1 MPRANFTNFRSA
13 MEQHNALIADFCLN
27 NDVPE
32 EHFIKQ
38 DLTVHPV
45 VVSASRKVIIL
56 QREMFKFLDELVT
69 CFRFSDSGYSTAWRY
84 AAANKLTLRYPVIW
98 NADKT
103 GVITFP
109 NLLLDNCNRRTVTD
123 MVNENP
129 WIPVHTASVTET
141 IKADLAHPERRAAW
155 TPMSR
160 GIKRLGKRQELSMSR
175 ALARAVLWDG
185 KPIENAQT
193 VENIAQKML
202 DIHKPA
208 DFYFADTVDEIRAMY
223 RRESD
228 ETPHSCMDSRHRFNL
243 EGDVRPVDFYAHCP
257 NSRGAYIAKGNIVL
271 ARTILWRGQDDKWCY
286 SRIYAGRAAHRET
299 LIEHLENAGVED
311 IETAHCR
318 VNCSFSIPLGYFN
331 GDKAM
336 PVPYID
342 SRPFSTVQV
351 KVLDDTHFLVSMGG
365 KRKDSK
371 DGWQF
376 PSLQS
381 TTGAFFP
388 TEYHGCEN
396 CGSEINMDDD
406 CFVRVNSD
414 IYCSHDCAT
423 DYDAIRIC
431 TSDSHEYVYD
441 RDVPDGVVFNG
452 FNVDY
457 VFSNR
462 QAAINRGSLYRVVPW
477 AETEEPMFLEPAF
490 HDVRHVVWTMVE
502 FDAKT
507 SARMSIYSPRQAWAD
522 CHNDIWPSQGDNAWA
537 CVAIECEGTFNP
549 QMANVLGQCDIAY
562 NVNESDFTDA
572 MFDEFVGDVANTPAP
587 YVDGVLINETIQT
600 R

>member
-1 MPRANFTNFRSA
+1 MPRANFTNFRNA

-45 VVSASRKVIIL
+45 VISAARKAVIL

-69 CFRFSDSGYSTAWRY
+69 CFRFSDSDYSHGWRY
-84 AAANKLTLRYPVIW
+84 AATSKLTLRYPVIW

-185 KPIENAQT
+185 KPIENAQ
-193 VENIAQKML
+193 VIENIAQKML
-202 DIHKPA
+202 DIYKPA
-208 DFYFADTVDEIRAMY
+208 DFYFADTVDEMRAMY

-243 EGDVRPVDFYAHCP
+243 EGDVRPVDFYAYCP

-299 LIEHLENAGVED
+299 LITHLEEAGVAD

-351 KVLDDTHFLVSMGG
+351 KVDDTHFTVSMGG

-376 PSLQS
+376 QAYKAPAVLSSHPSITGVRTAALKSTWMTIALSVSIQTSTVAMTVRLTTMQFVSVPATVTSMS
-381 TTGAFFP
+381 TT
-388 TEYHGCEN
+388 EMCR
-396 CGSEINMDDD
+396 MML
-406 CFVRVNSD
+406 
-414 IYCSHDCAT
+414 CSMASILTTCSAT
-423 DYDAIRIC
+423 DKRLSI
-431 TSDSHEYVYD
+431 
-441 RDVPDGVVFNG
+441 
-452 FNVDY
+452 
-457 VFSNR
+457 
-462 QAAINRGSLYRVVPW
+462 AAACSVSFRGLRPRSRCSLNQPSMMSVMWSGQWSSSMP
-477 AETEEPMFLEPAF
+477 
-490 HDVRHVVWTMVE
+490 RH
-502 FDAKT
+502 
-507 SARMSIYSPRQAWAD
+507 P
-522 CHNDIWPSQGDNAWA
+522 HG
-537 CVAIECEGTFNP
+537 
-549 QMANVLGQCDIAY
+549 
-562 NVNESDFTDA
+562 
-572 MFDEFVGDVANTPAP
+572 
-587 YVDGVLINETIQT
+587 
-600 R
+600 

>member
-1 MPRANFTNFRSA
+1 MPRANFTNFRNA

-45 VVSASRKVIIL
+45 VVSAARKAVIL

-69 CFRFSDSGYSTAWRY
+69 CFRFSDSGYSHGWRY
-84 AAANKLTLRYPVIW
+84 AAAGKLTLRYPVIW

-185 KPIENAQT
+185 KPIENAQV

-202 DIHKPA
+202 DIYKPA

-286 SRIYAGRAAHRET
+286 SRIYAGRAAHRCGEQT
-299 LIEHLENAGVED
+299 FCEHL
-311 IETAHCR
+311 R
-318 VNCSFSIPLGYFN
+318 
-331 GDKAM
+331 
-336 PVPYID
+336 
-342 SRPFSTVQV
+342 
-351 KVLDDTHFLVSMGG
+351 
-365 KRKDSK
+365 
-371 DGWQF
+371 
-376 PSLQS
+376 
-381 TTGAFFP
+381 
-388 TEYHGCEN
+388 
-396 CGSEINMDDD
+396 
-406 CFVRVNSD
+406 
-414 IYCSHDCAT
+414 
-423 DYDAIRIC
+423 
-431 TSDSHEYVYD
+431 
-441 RDVPDGVVFNG
+441 
-452 FNVDY
+452 
-457 VFSNR
+457 
-462 QAAINRGSLYRVVPW
+462 
-477 AETEEPMFLEPAF
+477 
-490 HDVRHVVWTMVE
+490 
-502 FDAKT
+502 
-507 SARMSIYSPRQAWAD
+507 
-522 CHNDIWPSQGDNAWA
+522 
-537 CVAIECEGTFNP
+537 
-549 QMANVLGQCDIAY
+549 
-562 NVNESDFTDA
+562 
-572 MFDEFVGDVANTPAP
+572 
-587 YVDGVLINETIQT
+587 
-600 R
+600 